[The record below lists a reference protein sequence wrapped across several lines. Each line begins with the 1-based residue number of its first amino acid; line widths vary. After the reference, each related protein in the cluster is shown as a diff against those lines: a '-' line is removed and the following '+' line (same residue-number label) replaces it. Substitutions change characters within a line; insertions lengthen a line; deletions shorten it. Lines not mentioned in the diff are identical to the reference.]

1 MFSAWNDQQTSH
13 FYCKSQDFYPFSW
26 QILVLP
32 ALVLSISVSVFPW
45 NRQFQQH
52 RLLCCHRPDDF
63 AGPIVCDR
71 NLWWK
76 IHSLSLVCPHLPI
89 SVTSWPLLYTL
100 AFCPFSPSFTKWT
113 NLRPF
118 HFFFVVLKFH
128 SYVCKDVGETS
139 YTDFI
144 LKCSLHLIFHISF
157 HPNSIQLLPSKFN
170 QLPCFF
176 IIAALT
182 NLASFSM
189 VRTSLYTSFHLP
201 WTDTAPYFSIN
212 VASSPFF
219 WLPHPLSTILMCLNR
234 VSAER
239 WFSCWPFSSCLYFNS
254 CDSHFLLF
262 AVL

>member
-89 SVTSWPLLYTL
+89 SATSWPLLYTL

-144 LKCSLHLIFHISF
+144 LKCSLQSIFHISF
-157 HPNSIQLLPSKFN
+157 HPNSIQLFTLQVQPASLFLHYSCSHQSSIFLHGPHFSVY
-170 QLPCFF
+170 QLPFALDGCSPLFF
-176 IIAALT
+176 
-182 NLASFSM
+182 
-189 VRTSLYTSFHLP
+189 
-201 WTDTAPYFSIN
+201 
-212 VASSPFF
+212 
-219 WLPHPLSTILMCLNR
+219 C
-234 VSAER
+234 
-239 WFSCWPFSSCLYFNS
+239 
-254 CDSHFLLF
+254 
-262 AVL
+262 